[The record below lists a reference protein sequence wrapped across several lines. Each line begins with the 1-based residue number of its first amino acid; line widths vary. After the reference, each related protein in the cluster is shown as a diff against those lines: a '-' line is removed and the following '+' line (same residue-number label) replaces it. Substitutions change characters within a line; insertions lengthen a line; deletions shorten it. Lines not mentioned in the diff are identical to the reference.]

1 MRQPEEHPGARM
13 AVGLVHHP
21 VLNRAG
27 DTVTSSVTSLDVHD
41 MARLCRTY
49 GVGCLYV
56 VTPLQAQARLVE
68 RIIAHWTQGYGS
80 QVNPERKEALTHV
93 KVVDSIEQMLDNHG
107 LDVEGAAVMV
117 TSARTG
123 KGVVSYATARDI
135 LARAPR
141 AAVLFGT
148 AHGLAGHAHEL
159 ANVRLA
165 PIPGVDDY
173 NHLPVRCAASIIM
186 DRLLG
191 RGE

>member
-1 MRQPEEHPGARM
+1 MNEKSTTRAEM
-13 AVGLVHHP
+13 AVGLIHSP
-21 VLNRAG
+21 VMSRDG
-27 DTVTSSVTSLDVHD
+27 RTVTSSVTSLDVHD

-49 GVGCLYV
+49 GARTLYV
-56 VTPLQAQARLVE
+56 ITPLEEQARLVE
-68 RIIAHWTQGYGS
+68 RIIGHWTQGYGAG
-80 QVNPERKEALTHV
+80 VNPERKEALGFV
-93 KVVDSIEQMLDNHG
+93 KVVDTIEDMLDNFG
-107 LDVEGAAVMV
+107 LGIEGALVMA

-123 KGVVSYATARDI
+123 DGVTTYGQAREM
-135 LARAPR
+135 LCRAPR

-148 AHGLAGHAHEL
+148 AHGLAPEAMKL

-191 RGE
+191 RE